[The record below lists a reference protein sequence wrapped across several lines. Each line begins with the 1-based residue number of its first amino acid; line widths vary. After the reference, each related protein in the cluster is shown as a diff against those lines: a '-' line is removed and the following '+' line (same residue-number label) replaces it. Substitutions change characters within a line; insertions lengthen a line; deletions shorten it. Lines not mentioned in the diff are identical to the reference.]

1 MDLHVIGPLAS
12 PAERAAVDTVVGP
25 ATSGWSGGTRAIGLE
40 GHVARGGHEAR
51 EHRDLLLPALHA
63 LQDRV
68 GQITQPGLN
77 YVCRRLAVPPA
88 EAYGV
93 ATFYSLFATTP
104 RPPAVAHVCDDI
116 ACRLAGAEA
125 ICSDLGRAL
134 GPAGEATADG
144 RMTWLRNPCLGMCEL
159 APAAMFTIAGEAPI
173 REIAAPIDAAAVLAR
188 LERAGSAA
196 PNREAAPFVGDAPTG
211 ITNANAIAERPAEPT
226 PEPTTERGPDREAV
240 LASVP
245 QMGEPQLVL
254 LRRVGIVDPASLDDF
269 VANRG
274 YHALTQALTI
284 GPEATIKEVSDA
296 KLVGRGGA
304 AFPTGRKWAA
314 VAARPEQPHYA
325 VCNADESEPGTFK
338 DRVLMEHDPFAVIE
352 ALTIEGFATGA
363 AKGYIYVRG
372 EYPLAEARLLAAIDT
387 ARGAGYLGEHVAGS
401 DFAFDIELRRGAG
414 AYICGEETAL
424 FESIE
429 GKRGE
434 PRNKPPF
441 PVEFG
446 LFGKPTAINN
456 VETLVNVLPIL
467 ADGPGGGE
475 RYATTGTEGSTGPK
489 LFCVSGNI
497 ERAGVY
503 EVAFGMTLGGLIELA
518 GGVPGGRSI
527 RAILL
532 GGAAGVFVGPDVLDA
547 PLTFEGARAIGAS
560 LGSGVVMV
568 FDETADLVGTMRRIA
583 AFFRDESC
591 GQCVPCRV
599 GTVRQEELL
608 ARLADGVETRSRAEE
623 LALLADIGQAMRDAS
638 ICGLGQTASSALESM
653 FRQPEL
659 VAI

>member
-12 PAERAAVDTVVGP
+12 PSERAAVDAVLGP
-25 ATSGWSGGTRAIGLE
+25 AESGWRGGARSSTTE

-51 EHRDLLLPALHA
+51 SRRDLLLPALHA

-77 YVCRRLAVPPA
+77 YICRRLSVPPA

-93 ATFYSLFATTP
+93 ATFYALLSTKP

-125 ICSDLGRAL
+125 TCADLERAL
-134 GPAGEATADG
+134 GPTGTASRDG
-144 RMTWLRNPCLGMCEL
+144 RIGWLRSPCLGLCEL
-159 APAAMFTIAGEAPI
+159 APAAMFTIAGEAPV
-173 REIAAPIDAAAVLAR
+173 RETAAPIDAAGIVAR
-188 LERAGSAA
+188 LERDGVVPAPPAADFRASA
-196 PNREAAPFVGDAPTG
+196 R
-211 ITNANAIAERPAEPT
+211 
-226 PEPTTERGPDREAV
+226 
-240 LASVP
+240 ASVP
-245 QMGEPQLVL
+245 QLGQPGLTL
-254 LRRVGIVDPASLDDF
+254 LHRVGTVDPEAIEAYVGAGGF
-269 VANRG
+269 A
-274 YHALTQALTI
+274 ALRQALEMGAQAVI
-284 GPEATIKEVSDA
+284 GEVTDS
-296 KLVGRGGA
+296 KLLGRGGA

-314 VAARPEQPHYA
+314 VAGQAAQPHYV
-325 VCNADESEPGTFK
+325 VCNADESEPGTFSN
-338 DRVLMEHDPFAVIE
+338 RVLMELDPFAVVE
-352 ALTIEGFATGA
+352 SMTIEGFATGS
-363 AKGYIYVRG
+363 AKGYLYVRG
-372 EYPLAEARLLAAIDT
+372 EYPLAESRIRGAIDQ
-387 ARGAGYLGEHVAGS
+387 ARAAGYLGPSVLGS
-401 DFAFDIELRRGAG
+401 GFAFEIEVRRGAG

-467 ADGPGGGE
+467 EGGPGGGT
-475 RYATTGTEGSTGPK
+475 RFAATGTEGSTGPK
-489 LFCVSGNI
+489 LFCLSGNVA
-497 ERAGVY
+497 RPGVY
-503 EVAFGMTLGGLIELA
+503 EVTFGTTLRALLELA
-518 GGVPGGRSI
+518 GGVPGGRAI

-532 GGAAGVFVGPDVLDA
+532 GGAAGVFVGPEALDT
-547 PLTFEGARAIGAS
+547 PLTFEGTRAINAT

-568 FDETADLVGTMRRIA
+568 FDETVDLVGTLRRIA

-608 ARLADGVETRSRAEE
+608 ARLADGVGVRSREEE
-623 LALLADIGQAMRDAS
+623 LVLLADIGRAMRDAS
-638 ICGLGQTASSALESM
+638 ICGLGQTASSAIESAM
-653 FRQPEL
+653 RQPEL
-659 VAI
+659 VAL